1 MERLHLYKLNSEN
14 MQQTI
19 KQTDSKYQLER
30 MSELFMSTIN

>member
-1 MERLHLYKLNSEN
+1 